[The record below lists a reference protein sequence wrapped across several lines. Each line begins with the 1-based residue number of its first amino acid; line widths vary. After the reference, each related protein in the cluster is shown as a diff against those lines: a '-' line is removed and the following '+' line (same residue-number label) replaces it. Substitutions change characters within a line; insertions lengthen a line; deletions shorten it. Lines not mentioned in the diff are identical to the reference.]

1 MRSMLLFFAL
11 VLALPALAE
20 VSGEEIRYTV
30 DGKNFIGYL
39 ARDASIRTPRP
50 GVIVVHEWWG
60 HNAYARQRANM
71 LAAEGYV
78 ALALDM
84 YGEARHTLDPQ
95 QAQAMMQ
102 MAVGEEGAIGRR
114 FQAALREL
122 VLHPAVDRTRTA
134 AIGYC
139 FGGGVVLNMARAGAP
154 LRGVVSFHGSLEPRV
169 SIDTKARHPKVMVF
183 NGEADPFVKP
193 EQVTA
198 FKQEMAEGGIDLRY
212 VGYSGVLHSFT
223 NPGANAIGERHGL
236 PLRYDE
242 HADRDSWERTLL
254 FLSEVFW
261 R

>member
-1 MRSMLLFFAL
+1 MRSLLLFL
-11 VLALPALAE
+11 GLLTTLPALAE
-20 VSGEEIRYTV
+20 VRGEEFIYTL
-30 DGKNFIGYL
+30 DGKPFMGYL
-39 ARDASIRTPRP
+39 ARDTSLEGARP
-50 GVIVVHEWWG
+50 GVLVVHEWWG

-84 YGEARHTLDPQ
+84 YGGGQHTVDPQ
-95 QAQAMMQ
+95 QAQAMMK

-122 VLHPAVDRTRTA
+122 VLHPAVDRRRTA

-154 LRGVVSFHGSLEPRV
+154 LRGVVSFHGSLEPQV
-169 SIDTKARHPKVMVF
+169 EIKPDARHPRVLVF

-193 EQVTA
+193 EHVTA
-198 FKQEMAEGGIDLRY
+198 LKQEMAAAGIALRY
-212 VGYSGVLHSFT
+212 VGYPGVLHSFT
-223 NPGANAIGERHGL
+223 NPGADAIGERHGL
-236 PLRYDE
+236 PLKYDAD
-242 HADRDSWERTLL
+242 ADRDSWQQTLS